1 MMEKTR
7 GYSRLLRRALCVLL
21 AVVLLVPLP
30 VVVAPDAKAVTQ
42 AEIDNLKANA
52 GDLDRQKAEL
62 QKQLKAISADKNK
75 AMDQKQLLEQQID
88 VIQAEISN
96 INQQITKYDEL
107 ITQAQN
113 GIVQTQQEEAQ
124 LYELFCQRVRYMEEE
139 GDVNYWAI
147 LFHAASFSDLLD
159 RLIMVDEIMEYD
171 NAVMDSL
178 IATRQQLEDNKN
190 QLEQARTAQQAAK
203 EKQVAARKELE
214 SREAEVDKLLAQIN
228 KEKKQVEHS
237 VKELEALAKQ
247 MDAEIAKKQKELAAQ
262 LAAQGK
268 KITSE
273 KGYKWPLTDYTNLSS
288 LYAGRIDPFTGKK
301 ATHSGLDVPAPK
313 GVKILSAKSGVVLTS
328 AYNKGGYGNY
338 VVVDHGNGNTTLYAH
353 MSSRSVK
360 AGDVV
365 KQGQVL
371 GLVGTT
377 GRSTGNHLHY
387 EIRENNVRID
397 PVTRY
402 SGLTYK
408 GKKL

>member
-1 MMEKTR
+1 MGKTQ
-7 GYSRLLRRALCVLL
+7 GCSRLLRRVLCVLL
-21 AVVLLVPLP
+21 AAVLLVPLP
-30 VVVAPDAKAVTQ
+30 VAVAPDAKAVTQ
-42 AEIDNLKANA
+42 AEIDSLKASA
-52 GDLDRQKAEL
+52 GDLDKQKAEL
-62 QKQLKAISADKNK
+62 QKQLKAIAADKNK
-75 AMDQKQLLEQQID
+75 AMDQKELLEQQID

-107 ITQAQN
+107 ITQAQT
-113 GIVQTQQEEAQ
+113 GIAETEQEEAQ

-147 LFHAASFSDLLD
+147 LFNAASFSDLLD

-178 IATRQQLEDNKN
+178 IATRKQLQESKT
-190 QLEQARTAQQAAK
+190 QLEQARTEQQAAK
-203 EKQVAARKELE
+203 DKQVTARKELE
-214 SREAEVDKLLAQIN
+214 SRESEVDKLLTQIN
-228 KEKKQVEHS
+228 KEKKQVESS

-247 MDAEIAKKQKELAAQ
+247 MDAEIARKQKELAAQ

-273 KGYKWPLTDYTNLSS
+273 SGYKWPLPDYTNLSS

-301 ATHSGLDVPAPK
+301 ATHSGIDVPAPK

-387 EIRENNVRID
+387 EIREKDVRID

>member
-1 MMEKTR
+1 MRTKQEN
-7 GYSRLLRRALCVLL
+7 SRLLRRVLCVLL
-21 AVVLLVPLP
+21 AAMLLVPLP
-30 VVVAPDAKAVTQ
+30 IAVAPDAMAVTQ
-42 AEIDNLKANA
+42 AEIDSLKANA

-62 QKQLKAISADKNK
+62 QKQLKAISADRSK
-75 AMDQKQLLEQQID
+75 AMDQKQLLEQQVD
-88 VIQAEISN
+88 VIRSEIRN
-96 INQQITKYDEL
+96 IDQQIAKYDEL
-107 ITQAQN
+107 IVQAQT
-113 GIVQTQQEEAQ
+113 GIAQTEQEEQQ
-124 LYELFCQRVRYMEEE
+124 LYQLFCQRVRYMEEE

-147 LFHAASFSDLLD
+147 LFNAASFSDLLD
-159 RLIMVDEIMEYD
+159 RFIMVDEIMEYD
-171 NAVMDSL
+171 NAVMESL
-178 IATRQQLEDNKN
+178 IATRTKLQENKQQLET
-190 QLEQARTAQQAAK
+190 ARTEQQAAK
-203 EKQVAARKELE
+203 EKQVVARKELE
-214 SREAEVDKLLAQIN
+214 SREAEVDKIIAQIN
-228 KEKKQVEHS
+228 KEKKAVEHE

-301 ATHSGLDVPAPK
+301 ATHSGIDVPAPK

>member
-1 MMEKTR
+1 MGKRNGGTAVLGR
-7 GYSRLLRRALCVLL
+7 VLSVLL
-21 AVVLLVPLP
+21 ALAMLMPLP
-30 VVVAPDAKAVTQ
+30 MVISPDVMAVTQ
-42 AEIDNLKANA
+42 AEIDSLKADA
-52 GDLDRQKAEL
+52 GDLDKQKAEL
-62 QKQLKAISADKNK
+62 QKQLKAIAADKNK
-75 AMDQKQLLEQQID
+75 AMDQKELLEQQID
-88 VIQAEISN
+88 VIQSEIRN
-96 INQQITKYDEL
+96 INQQISKYDEL
-107 ITQAQN
+107 ITQAQT
-113 GIVQTQQEEAQ
+113 GIVQTEQEEAK

-147 LFHAASFSDLLD
+147 LFNAASFSDLLD

-178 IATRQQLEDNKN
+178 IATRQQLQESKT
-190 QLEQARTAQQAAK
+190 QLEQARTEQQAAK
-203 EKQVAARKELE
+203 DKQVAARRELE
-214 SREAEVDKLLAQIN
+214 SREAEVDTLIAQIN

-237 VKELEALAKQ
+237 VKELEALAKK
-247 MDAEIAKKQKELAAQ
+247 MDEEIARKQKELAAQ
-262 LAAQGK
+262 LAAEGK

-273 KGYKWPLTDYTNLSS
+273 SGYKWPLPDYTNLSS
-288 LYAGRIDPFTGKK
+288 LFAGRKDPFTGRP
-301 ATHSGLDVPAPK
+301 ATHSGIDVPAPK

-353 MSSRSVK
+353 MSSRAVK
-360 AGDVV
+360 VGDVV

-371 GLVGTT
+371 GYVGTT

-387 EIRENNVRID
+387 EIREKNVRID

>member
-1 MMEKTR
+1 MGKR
-7 GYSRLLRRALCVLL
+7 NRCAALLGRVLSVLL
-21 AVVLLVPLP
+21 ALVMLMPLP
-30 VVVAPDAKAVTQ
+30 MVISPDVMAVTQ
-42 AEIDNLKANA
+42 AEIDGLKADA
-52 GDLDRQKAEL
+52 SSLDKQKAEL
-62 QKQLKAISADKNK
+62 QKQLKAIAADKNK
-75 AMDQKQLLEQQID
+75 AMDQKELLERQVD
-88 VIQAEISN
+88 VIQSEIGN
-96 INQQITKYDEL
+96 INQQISKYDEL
-107 ITQAQN
+107 IVQAQS
-113 GIVQTQQEEAQ
+113 GIAETEQEEAK

-147 LFHAASFSDLLD
+147 LFNAASFSDLLD

-178 IATRQQLEDNKN
+178 IATRQQLQEDKT
-190 QLEQARTAQQAAK
+190 QMEQARVEQQAAK
-203 EKQVAARKELE
+203 EKQVTARKELE
-214 SREAEVDKLLAQIN
+214 SREAEVDKLIAQIN

-237 VKELEALAKQ
+237 VKELEALAKK
-247 MDAEIAKKQKELAAQ
+247 MDEEIARKQKELAAQ

-268 KITSE
+268 TITSE
-273 KGYKWPLTDYTNLSS
+273 AGYKWPLPAYTNLSS
-288 LYAGRIDPFTGKK
+288 LFAGRKDPFTGKP
-301 ATHSGLDVPAPK
+301 ATHSGIDVPAPK

-328 AYNKGGYGNY
+328 AYNSGGYGNY

-353 MSSRSVK
+353 MSSRAVK
-360 AGDVV
+360 VGDVV

-371 GLVGTT
+371 GYVGTT

-387 EIRENNVRID
+387 EIREKNVRID

>member
-1 MMEKTR
+1 MGKTR
-7 GYSRLLRRALCVLL
+7 GAGRVLRRVLCVLL
-21 AVVLLVPLP
+21 ALAMLAPLP
-30 VVVAPDAKAVTQ
+30 AVVVPDVMAVTQ
-42 AEIDNLKANA
+42 AEIDSLKANA

-62 QKQLKAISADKNK
+62 QKQLKAIAADKSK
-75 AMDQKQLLEQQID
+75 AMDKKQLLEQQID
-88 VIQAEISN
+88 VIQSEIGN

-107 ITQAQN
+107 IGQAQT
-113 GIVQTQQEEAQ
+113 GIAQTEQEEAQ

-147 LFHAASFSDLLD
+147 LFNAASFSDLLD

-178 IATRQQLEDNKN
+178 IATRAKLQESKN
-190 QLEQARTAQQAAK
+190 QLETARKEQQAAK
-203 EKQVAARKELE
+203 DKQVSARKELE
-214 SREAEVDKLLAQIN
+214 GREAEVDKILSQIN
-228 KEKKQVEHS
+228 KEKKAVEHE

-247 MDAEIAKKQKELAAQ
+247 MDAEIAKKQRELAAQ

-273 KGYKWPLTDYTNLSS
+273 KGYKWPLPDYTNLSS

-301 ATHSGLDVPAPK
+301 ATHSGIDVPAPK
-313 GVKILSAKSGVVLTS
+313 GVKILSAKSGVVLTA

-387 EIRENNVRID
+387 EIRENDVRID

-408 GKKL
+408 GKAL

>member
-1 MMEKTR
+1 M
-7 GYSRLLRRALCVLL
+7 RRVLCVLL
-21 AVVLLVPLP
+21 AAVLLVPLP

-42 AEIDNLKANA
+42 AEIDSLKANA

-88 VIQAEISN
+88 VIQSEIGN

-107 ITQAQN
+107 ITQAQT
-113 GIVQTQQEEAQ
+113 GIAQTEQEEAQ
-124 LYELFCQRVRYMEEE
+124 LYQLFCQRVRYMEEE

-147 LFHAASFSDLLD
+147 LFNAASFSDLLD
-159 RLIMVDEIMEYD
+159 RFIMVDEIMEYD

-178 IATRQQLEDNKN
+178 IATRKQLQESKA
-190 QLEQARTAQQAAK
+190 QMETARKEQQAAK
-203 EKQVAARKELE
+203 DRQVTARKELE
-214 SREAEVDKLLAQIN
+214 SRESEVDKLITQIN
-228 KEKKQVEHS
+228 KEKKAVEHE

-301 ATHSGLDVPAPK
+301 ATHSGIDVPAPK

>member
-1 MMEKTR
+1 MGKRNGCTA
-7 GYSRLLRRALCVLL
+7 LLGRILSVLL
-21 AVVLLVPLP
+21 ALAMLMPLP
-30 VVVAPDAKAVTQ
+30 MVISPDVMAVTQ
-42 AEIDNLKANA
+42 AEIDSLKADA

-62 QKQLKAISADKNK
+62 QKQLKAIAADKNK
-75 AMDQKQLLEQQID
+75 AMDQKELLEQQVD
-88 VIQAEISN
+88 VIQSEIGN
-96 INQQITKYDEL
+96 INQQIGKYDEL
-107 ITQAQN
+107 IAQAQS
-113 GIVQTQQEEAQ
+113 GIAETEQEEAK

-147 LFHAASFSDLLD
+147 LFNAASFSDLLD

-178 IATRQQLEDNKN
+178 ATTRRQLQEDKT
-190 QLEQARTAQQAAK
+190 QLEQARVEQQTAK
-203 EKQVAARKELE
+203 DKQVAARKELE
-214 SREAEVDKLLAQIN
+214 SREAEVDKLIAQIN

-237 VKELEALAKQ
+237 VKELEALAKK
-247 MDAEIAKKQKELAAQ
+247 MDEEIARKQRELAAQ
-262 LAAQGK
+262 LEAQGK

-273 KGYKWPLTDYTNLSS
+273 SGYKWPLPDYTNLSS
-288 LYAGRIDPFTGKK
+288 LFAGRKDPFTGKP
-301 ATHSGLDVPAPK
+301 ATHSGIDVPAPK

-353 MSSRSVK
+353 MNSRAVK

-371 GLVGTT
+371 GYVGTT

-387 EIRENNVRID
+387 EIREKNVRID

>member
-1 MMEKTR
+1 MPKTR
-7 GYSRLLRRALCVLL
+7 RCTALLGRVLSVLL
-21 AVVLLVPLP
+21 ALVMLMPLP
-30 VVVAPDAKAVTQ
+30 MVVSPDVMAVTQ
-42 AEIDNLKANA
+42 AEIDSLKADASN
-52 GDLDRQKAEL
+52 LDAKKAAL
-62 QKQLKAISADKNK
+62 QKQLKVIAADKNK
-75 AMDQKQLLEQQID
+75 AMDQKELLEEQID
-88 VIQAEISN
+88 VIQSEISN
-96 INQQITKYDEL
+96 INQQISKYDEL
-107 ITQAQN
+107 ITQAQT
-113 GIVQTQQEEAQ
+113 GIAQTEQEEEQ

-147 LFHAASFSDLLD
+147 LFNAASFSDLLD

-178 IATRQQLEDNKN
+178 IATRQQLQENKN
-190 QLEQARTAQQAAK
+190 QLEQARTEQQTAK

-214 SREAEVDKLLAQIN
+214 SREAEVDKLIAQIN
-228 KEKKQVEHS
+228 KQKNQVEHS

-247 MDAEIAKKQKELAAQ
+247 MDAEIARKQKELADK
-262 LAAQGK
+262 LAAEGK

-273 KGYKWPLTDYTNLSS
+273 SGYKWPLTNYTNLSS
-288 LYAGRIDPFTGKK
+288 LFAGRKDPFTGRP
-301 ATHSGLDVPAPK
+301 ATHSGIDVPAPK

-353 MSSRSVK
+353 MSSRAVK
-360 AGDVV
+360 VGDVV

-371 GLVGTT
+371 GYVGTT

-387 EIRENNVRID
+387 EIREKNVRID

>member
-1 MMEKTR
+1 MPKTR
-7 GYSRLLRRALCVLL
+7 RCAALLGRMLSVLL
-21 AVVLLVPLP
+21 ALAMLVPLP
-30 VVVAPDAKAVTQ
+30 MVMVPDVMAVTQ
-42 AEIDNLKANA
+42 AEIDSLKADA
-52 GDLDRQKAEL
+52 SSLDKKKAEL
-62 QKQLKAISADKNK
+62 QKQLKAIAADKNK
-75 AMDQKQLLEQQID
+75 AMDQKELLEEQID
-88 VIQAEISN
+88 VIQSEIGN
-96 INQQITKYDEL
+96 INQQINKYDEL
-107 ITQAQN
+107 IAQAQT
-113 GIVQTQQEEAQ
+113 GIVETEQEEAQ

-147 LFHAASFSDLLD
+147 LFNAASFSDLLD

-178 IATRQQLEDNKN
+178 IATRQQLQESKT
-190 QLEQARTAQQAAK
+190 QMEKARTEQQAAK
-203 EKQVAARKELE
+203 EKQVAARRELE
-214 SREAEVDKLLAQIN
+214 SRESEVDKLISQIN
-228 KEKKQVEHS
+228 KQKNQVEHS

-247 MDAEIAKKQKELAAQ
+247 MDAEIARKQKELADK
-262 LAAQGK
+262 LAAEGK

-273 KGYKWPLTDYTNLSS
+273 SGYKWPLTNYTNLSS

-301 ATHSGLDVPAPK
+301 ATHSGIDVPAPK
-313 GVKILSAKSGVVLTS
+313 GTKILSAKSGVVLTS

-353 MSSRSVK
+353 MNSRAVK
-360 AGDVV
+360 VGDVV

-371 GLVGTT
+371 GYVGTT

-387 EIRENNVRID
+387 EIREKNVRID